1 MNKTS
6 VLDIDR
12 EDISLEIFQNVGYDF
27 KKSHEIMTGAK
38 YDYSKDTPVV
48 IAIMNNRYYLI
59 DGYKRMKSSTP
70 IMLVRRDN
78 DTGNFI
84 EDNNPTYYVRA
95 KLINCE
101 NIEEAEALC
110 ESYHTE
116 AISLDNNILS
126 ASAKIMKVV
135 SANPNSKI
143 LEQAKLCKTSGTTIK
158 QARYIMN
165 TDKDIFDTLK
175 RNKSVVINNTSNGDT
190 KITNSI
196 GTIYSALKNE
206 LFSISTNI
214 DEEKDSNNYL
224 YVLTDGDFCKIGV
237 ASNIEQR
244 VETIK
249 KLNPRD
255 ITVLKLKKLDNAY
268 TYEKSMHKKF
278 ANKLVY
284 GEWFKLNKA
293 DIDFI

>member
-48 IAIMNNRYYLI
+48 VAIMNNRYYLI

-143 LEQAKLCKTSGTTIK
+143 LEQAKLCRTSGTTIK

-165 TDKDIFDTLK
+165 TNKDIFNALK

-190 KITNSI
+190 KVTNSI
-196 GTIYSALKNE
+196 GTVYSSLKNE
-206 LFSISTNI
+206 LFLISTNI
-214 DEEKDSNNYL
+214 DETKNSCNYL
-224 YVLTDGDFCKIGV
+224 YVLTDGDFYKIGV
-237 ASNIEQR
+237 TSNIKQR
-244 VETIK
+244 VNTIR
-249 KLNPRD
+249 KLNPRE

-268 TYEKSMHKKF
+268 SYEKSMHKKF
-278 ANKLVY
+278 EHKRVH
-284 GEWFKLNKA
+284 GEWFNL
-293 DIDFI
+293 DPQDVETI